1 MGPLSSAD
9 LQEVAAAGLKLASN
23 TPSTHTPNSQNI
35 ASDSST
41 STMAPSSPQ
50 GSSAVGKPT
59 HWTTEQ
65 KVHLWNAD
73 KKYQKDIKLIHQYF
87 SETRKQADP
96 YRSVESL
103 LKKRRELEAQH
114 SAIVRILQMG
124 KGLYWSKTCHKIEGS
139 DPAEVQALL
148 PELVSINCLFSL
160 S

>member
-23 TPSTHTPNSQNI
+23 TPSNNTPTSQNI
-35 ASDSST
+35 ASDSSAL
-41 STMAPSSPQ
+41 TMAPISPQ

-87 SETRKQADP
+87 SDTRKQADP

-103 LKKRRELEAQH
+103 LKKRRELEAQQ
-114 SAIVRILQMG
+114 SAIVRILQMA
-124 KGLYWSKTCHKIEGS
+124 KGLYWSKACHKIVS
-139 DPAEVQALL
+139 TDPAEVEALL
-148 PELVSINCLFSL
+148 PKLVSIPVYFP
-160 S
+160 